1 MTVTISTTESPSTHA
16 AIVQWLTIERTAYIA
31 IGILA
36 LVLRLVGLGQQA
48 MAPGEAAQAMAALD
62 LIRHT
67 GAQPAGGT
75 SPLLL
80 SLHALT
86 FLITDAT
93 EAAARI
99 WPALAGTLLVLLTY
113 GLRKELGRLGA
124 LFAALLLAVSSSL
137 VFWSRSA
144 TGESFTLLA
153 AMALIVGLAG
163 WRRDPAA
170 FARWAIWLA
179 VALGLLLLSAPA
191 AYSVLVLAAP
201 LAVLALWPSLAPGG
215 TVSATAQSLK
225 AALVAF
231 VVLLLLGATA
241 MFFNPSGLAALAD
254 LPAIWLGQFARSAG
268 SSPLWLTAS
277 LGLRE
282 PLIVVTGLAGLVI
295 GLRRKRWLAQGL
307 GMWLALGVILL
318 LVRAGRGPID
328 LALLVLPLAL
338 LGGGALAVLVEALR
352 LDSAEEKSEAA
363 VLLVAGVALIGST
376 AVWLATWVS
385 SWSPQPQMAFLL
397 SAGVSLLV
405 LGGLLVAYAV
415 IFGGKLT
422 VKIGLVLLLVMVTLP
437 ALRATI
443 EMSHNRDGLR
453 WGSFLNTTG
462 ATDGRELTAN
472 LARLASQRGGDLQD
486 LQVALIAPPGGAPS
500 PVLRWLT
507 RDAQVRQVGGIA
519 VEDTADSVQGDAIYI
534 SLADDAPPQ
543 AEGYSGRSY
552 RIAQTWTPDGLRGKA
567 LWSWLLYGHVDA
579 LDGEQRAIVWVR
591 ADG

>member
-1 MTVTISTTESPSTHA
+1 MTATISSTESPSTGA
-16 AIVQWLTIERTAYIA
+16 AILQWLTIERTAYIA

-48 MAPGEAAQAMAALD
+48 MASGEAAQAMAALD

-86 FLITDAT
+86 FLVTHAT
-93 EAAARI
+93 EATARV
-99 WPALAGTLLVLLTY
+99 WPALAGTLLVLLAY

-144 TGESFTLLA
+144 SGESFTLLA

-163 WRRDPAA
+163 WRRDPTAS
-170 FARWAIWLA
+170 ARWALWLA
-179 VALGLLLLSAPA
+179 LALALLLLSAPA
-191 AYSVLVLAAP
+191 AYGVLVLIGP

-215 TVSATAQSLK
+215 SQPATAQSLK
-225 AALVAF
+225 AALVVF
-231 VVLLLLGATA
+231 VALLLFGATA

-254 LPAIWLGQFARSAG
+254 LPATWLGQFTRSAG
-268 SSPLWLTAS
+268 SSPLWLLAL

-282 PLIVVTGLAGLVI
+282 PLIVATGLAGLVI
-295 GLRRKRWLAQGL
+295 GLRRKSWLAQGL
-307 GMWLALGVILL
+307 GLWLALGVLLL

-338 LGGGALAVLVEALR
+338 LGGVALAALVEALR
-352 LDSAEEKSEAA
+352 MDSAEEKSEAA

-376 AVWLATWVS
+376 AIWLATWVS

-397 SAGVSLLV
+397 SAGIALLV

-422 VKIGLVLLLVMVTLP
+422 VKIGLALLLVMVALP
-437 ALRATI
+437 ALRATM

-453 WGSFLNTTG
+453 WGSFLNTAG
-462 ATDGRELTAN
+462 ATDGRELTTN
-472 LARLASQRGGDLQD
+472 LVRLASQRGGDIQD
-486 LQVALIAPPGGAPS
+486 LQVALIAPPGGEPS

-507 RDAQVRQVGGIA
+507 RDAQVRQAGGIA
-519 VEDTADSVQGDAIYI
+519 VEDTAGSVQGDAIYI